1 MTSPKPLPLFCF
13 ILLASL
19 FFFSCSGGGHK
30 QGDKGKKMREV
41 RKLQK
46 EVMKVHDQV
55 MPKMGELQ
63 ELKKKAAR
71 MADSLEERGDS
82 ALAATMDTTEVHLER
97 GHESMMNWM
106 RNYKQPAD
114 SIKAADAIDYL
125 EGQKEKVKAMRE
137 TMMGALEQA
146 RGRLDS
152 LERE

>member
-1 MTSPKPLPLFCF
+1 M
-13 ILLASL
+13 
-19 FFFSCSGGGHK
+19 
-30 QGDKGKKMREV
+30 
-41 RKLQK
+41 
-46 EVMKVHDQV
+46 HDQV